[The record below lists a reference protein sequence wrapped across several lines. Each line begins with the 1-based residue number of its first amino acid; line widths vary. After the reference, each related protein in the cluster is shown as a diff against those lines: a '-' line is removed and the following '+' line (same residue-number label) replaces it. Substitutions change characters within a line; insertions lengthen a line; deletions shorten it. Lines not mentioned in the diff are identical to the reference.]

1 MNVLLLGD
9 SHTVGSY
16 GNTLT
21 SLFTNTGANVTR
33 LANVGATG
41 SNYLLGKYQKDYAAV
56 AAQPFDVAII
66 TLGTNDAAASD
77 SVTPAKSAEVFKKLA
92 DGLNAKQVWY
102 VGPPAFSDNA
112 ARTYNKVF
120 GAPGKD
126 LNTRSDAVFKAAQAL
141 FGARAIDPRS
151 VTAPFVQE
159 KDIHLGTA
167 GGSAWATAVFAK
179 VRAPAS
185 VSDTGPL
192 LPVLTL
198 IGAVLL
204 VRKLMR

>member
-16 GNTLT
+16 GNALT
-21 SLFTNTGANVTR
+21 TLFTNTGANVTR

-41 SNYLLGKYQKDYAAV
+41 SNYLLGKYQNDYAAV
-56 AAQPFDVAII
+56 AKQPFDVAII

-120 GAPGKD
+120 AGPGKD
-126 LNTRSDAVFKAAQAL
+126 LNTRADAVFKAAQAL
-141 FGARAIDPRS
+141 FGDRAIDPRS
-151 VTAPFVQE
+151 ATAPFTQE
-159 KDIHLGTA
+159 KEIHLGQA
-167 GGSAWATAVFAK
+167 GGAAWAAAVFAR
-179 VRAPAS
+179 VQAGGISGGSGWFTVAL
-185 VSDTGPL
+185 VVG
-192 LPVLTL
+192 
-198 IGAVLL
+198 GLL
-204 VRKLMR
+204 VVRRFLR